1 MIPFLDH
8 VIQQLTERFD
18 DTHKKIVKLL
28 GLVPQSMC
36 SSGFGRVVPD
46 ELNELVEIYQNDLP
60 VPDLF
65 AVEYASWVR
74 YWESKKDKLPD
85 TLQESLKECDPER
98 FRNIFVLLK
107 IALTL
112 PVTTCENER
121 SHSQLKLLK
130 TNLRSTM
137 GADRLS
143 SVMLMK
149 VHRQLAAE
157 LPVSDLVDKFERR
170 HPRRMLLN
178 CVLKD

>member
-1 MIPFLDH
+1 LF
-8 VIQQLTERFD
+8 T
-18 DTHKKIVKLL
+18 DTKSTQAAIE
-28 GLVPQSMC
+28 S
-36 SSGFGRVVPD
+36 
-46 ELNELVEIYQNDLP
+46 
-60 VPDLF
+60 
-65 AVEYASWVR
+65 
-74 YWESKKDKLPD
+74 ESKKDKLPD

-137 GADRLS
+137 GADRFS